1 MYLYKRLF
9 EGWFNFRNKKV
20 NMSSQDAKF
29 YGFISPLAF
38 LEVDESWGSI
48 HQSKVNLEDILRI
61 LCTPELEH
69 DVNSC
74 VRRWKEISKETNRL
88 LVVPCEQKFLER
100 LIWPLRHAKS
110 GYMVGNYLGTI
121 ALCGVV
127 AEMLAILLYDIAVV
141 SLSGKQISIK
151 EQRMLFGDNF
161 EKLGQHRRVEV
172 LRVIGQID
180 NEVKGLFDKV
190 RATRKKYLH
199 LYTQPHEKLAIDAVA
214 TFDNTVSLVV
224 KALGFGLN
232 PDGSFTMRPDL
243 TEYMKKLGVVSDT
256 TE

>member
-1 MYLYKRLF
+1 MP
-9 EGWFNFRNKKV
+9 
-20 NMSSQDAKF
+20 SQDVKF
-29 YGFISPLAF
+29 NGYISPLAF
-38 LEVDESWGSI
+38 LEVDEQWVSSPPC
-48 HQSKVNLEDILRI
+48 KVSFDDLLRI

-69 DVNSC
+69 DINSC
-74 VRRWKEISKETNRL
+74 LKRWKEISKETNRL
-88 LVVPCEQKFLER
+88 LVVPYEQKFLER

-110 GYMVGNYLGTI
+110 SYMVGNYLGTI

-141 SLSGKQISIK
+141 SLRGKQISTK

-161 EKLGQHRRVEV
+161 EKLGQKRRAKV

-180 NEVKGLFDKV
+180 DEVKGLFDKV

-199 LYTQPHEKLAIDAVA
+199 LYTQQHEKLAIDAVA

-232 PDGSFTMRPDL
+232 PDGSFTMRLEL